1 MLLAGAVEGF
11 YGQQWSHKDRLN
23 FIEFLHKYNFNTYI
37 YAPKG
42 DPFHRKKW
50 YKLYPEKYLRKIYEI
65 VKVCKDREIFFIYAL
80 SPGLSIRYSSNEDF
94 NKLINKYKQILNLDI
109 EYVGLFLDDIPLT
122 FKYLEDKNRFN
133 SLGNA
138 HNYIARKIF
147 LELKK
152 INPKI
157 KLILCPTIYWGVF
170 PRKYLIELSNNL
182 PEEIIIMWTGKYVV
196 SPTITEKDAINFGKI
211 IKRKPFLWDNYPVND
226 YNRGRL
232 HLGPFQGR
240 SAKLIKHLSGYV
252 ANPMNE
258 VEASKIPL
266 ITLSEY
272 LKDPQNYNPEKAW
285 RKAIKRITNKS
296 NRVFIEFAEHSK
308 MSPLNFVESKKLME
322 DINNVCR
329 EGDAALINI
338 NRIER
343 LMYRLSYLPKDI
355 EKSLKNKNSKLLKE
369 IKPWFPKLIF
379 LSRLGLKTIQL
390 LKTSD
395 INSCKSIVKEISF
408 LMKKVKKDKHQ
419 LMGEY
424 ILRSTFICGSDR
436 KIFESLIFRFLNGI
450 FSWKIYTL
458 GKNFDKILKEQG
470 IGLN

>member
-1 MLLAGAVEGF
+1 MILTGVVEGF
-11 YGQQWSHKDRLN
+11 YGQQWTHKDRLN
-23 FIEFLHKYNFNTYI
+23 FIDFLHRYNFNTYI
-37 YAPKG
+37 YAPKT

-50 YKLYPEKYLRKIYEI
+50 YKLYPERYLKEFYKI
-65 VKVCKDREIFFIYAL
+65 VKTCEDNGIFFVYAL
-80 SPGLSIRYSSNEDF
+80 SPGLNIKYSSNEDF
-94 NKLINKYKQILNLDI
+94 SRLINKYKQMLDLGI

-122 FKYLEDKNRFN
+122 FQYSEDRNYFN

-138 HNYIARKIF
+138 HNYITKKLF

-157 KLILCPTIYWGVF
+157 RLILCPTLYWGIF
-170 PRKYLIELSNNL
+170 PKRYLIELSTGL
-182 PEEIIIMWTGKYVV
+182 FKEIYIMWTGKYVV
-196 SPTITEKDAINFGKI
+196 SPIITKEDAISFGKI
-211 IKRKPFLWDNYPVND
+211 INRKPFLWDNYPVND

-232 HLGPFQGR
+232 HFGPFQGR
-240 SAKLIKHLSGYV
+240 DVELIKYLSGYV

-258 VEASKIPL
+258 SEASKIPL

-285 RKAIKRITNKS
+285 KKAIKRITNKA
-296 NRVFIEFAEHSK
+296 NRAFIEFAEHSR
-308 MSPLNFVESKKLME
+308 MSPLNFVESKELIE
-322 DINNVCR
+322 DINKVCR
-329 EGDAALINI
+329 EGNAALINI

-379 LSRLGLKTIQL
+379 LSRLGLKAIQL
-390 LKTSD
+390 LKTPD
-395 INSCKSIVKEISF
+395 INSCKPIVNEILF
-408 LMKKVKKDKHQ
+408 LIKKIKKDKHQ

-424 ILRSTFICGSDR
+424 ILRSPFICGSDR
-436 KIFESLIFRFLNGI
+436 KNFESFIFRLLNGI
-450 FSWKIYTL
+450 FSWKIYVF
-458 GKNFDKILKEQG
+458 GKNFNKLLKEHKIQT
-470 IGLN
+470 